1 MTLRYWICWTLSFG
15 GVFNLEKGM
24 ISCCTGDM
32 VIPQHYYILSAQYR
46 LNSQKYF
53 RAHVRKKVT
62 IALSLTVI
70 QVLLDRQ
77 NDVLMGPSVW
87 IINIAFWVF
96 LNYLFRSIEMI
107 SFCLITVKLPLVLVV
122 CGEKTKPSSV
132 TVYIDTAWATGTNA
146 IAFCHWKH
154 NT

>member
-1 MTLRYWICWTLSFG
+1 
-15 GVFNLEKGM
+15 
-24 ISCCTGDM
+24 M

-77 NDVLMGPSVW
+77 NDVLVGPSV
-87 IINIAFWVF
+87 
-96 LNYLFRSIEMI
+96 
-107 SFCLITVKLPLVLVV
+107 
-122 CGEKTKPSSV
+122 
-132 TVYIDTAWATGTNA
+132 
-146 IAFCHWKH
+146 
-154 NT
+154 